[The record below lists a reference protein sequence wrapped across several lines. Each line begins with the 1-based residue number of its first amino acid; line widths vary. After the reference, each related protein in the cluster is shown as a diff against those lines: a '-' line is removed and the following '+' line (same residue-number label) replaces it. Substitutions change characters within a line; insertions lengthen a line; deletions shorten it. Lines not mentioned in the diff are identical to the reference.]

1 MALQEFNPFS
11 GLVKQLS
18 FCDKLLIEHQISLMH
33 KNYEQALL
41 QFEQLY
47 EIRTTHLQMME
58 EKLLPIYKSLLAKY
72 PAGGRPLY
80 FIREKKLILKDLNK
94 HVRFL
99 GQLLLHPQQ
108 IKLDLVRLFEEY
120 AWLKDLLDHHDARE
134 KVFLFTVLVNEMTEE
149 NKHKLFDEISLSFP
163 KPDFMD
169 GKN

>member
-1 MALQEFNPFS
+1 MALQELNPFS

-47 EIRTTHLQMME
+47 EIRTNHLQMME
-58 EKLLPIYKSLLAKY
+58 EKLLPIYKSLLAKF

-80 FIREKKLILKDLNK
+80 FVREKKLILKDLKK
-94 HVRFL
+94 HVRFI
-99 GQLLLHPQQ
+99 GQLVLHPQQ

-134 KVFLFTVLVNEMTEE
+134 KMILFPGLVNEMTEE
-149 NKHKLFDEISLSFP
+149 NIHKLFDEISQSFP
-163 KPDFMD
+163 KIEFLD

>member
-1 MALQEFNPFS
+1 MTIVFIHNIQNS
-11 GLVKQLS
+11 
-18 FCDKLLIEHQISLMH
+18 
-33 KNYEQALL
+33 
-41 QFEQLY
+41 
-47 EIRTTHLQMME
+47 TTI
-58 EKLLPIYKSLLAKY
+58 K
-72 PAGGRPLY
+72 
-80 FIREKKLILKDLNK
+80 KKLILKDLNK

-149 NKHKLFDEISLSFP
+149 DIHKLFDEISLSFP
-163 KPDFMD
+163 KPDFMG